1 LFESVREWKRA
12 DTTVAKEKISRE
24 TGISGESILWKLF
37 HLYDFDLSND
47 LVFDLMHIAGL
58 NLFKHYTTK
67 LFNRVAS
74 LQDDLLLDEV
84 RKVCAQVNKSRPY
97 ELKQGRWPYDP
108 IGRQSVYMAEENQK
122 FI

>member
-1 LFESVREWKRA
+1 MNPHQDA
-12 DTTVAKEKISRE
+12 YQISCLRVFANGSE
-24 TGISGESILWKLF
+24 RTQPLLRIKYLVKLA
-37 HLYDFDLSND
+37 S
-47 LVFDLMHIAGL
+47 LVNQFYG
-58 NLFKHYTTK
+58 NYFTCYTAK
-67 LFNRVAS
+67 LFNEVAS

>member
-1 LFESVREWKRA
+1 MQVHEPPPRRTSDKLFESVREWKRA

-24 TGISGESILWKLF
+24 IGISGKSILWKLF
-37 HLYDFDLSND
+37 HLYDFDFSND
-47 LVFDLMHIAGL
+47 LVIDLIHIAGL

-67 LFNRVAS
+67 LFNEVTS

-97 ELKQGRWPYDP
+97 E
-108 IGRQSVYMAEENQK
+108 
-122 FI
+122 